1 MVQELNMA
9 VRTPLKLDGSDLKE
23 MSSGEIDNIIAQCMY
38 QYSTDP
44 SVDISQV
51 SSGGG
56 LGSIADTRFISG
68 TASQNTTGIWPEN
81 TTYPTEA
88 TTAEPTI
95 TTVNYARM
103 TEATENTTA
112 STDTDNVAFPVY
124 KTGDTIRA
132 MSLTDMYDTFIY
144 PAIDLLTDGTDRPG
158 TYRIHTATTLA
169 GHTNISTTPVFT
181 DSKADV
187 AGMTAGEIGTVGTT
201 QTDSTNVTN
210 YYLFRTNGSAVSYPE
225 PVFATTGGDL
235 QAYTIANFDAIL
247 KNCTRH
253 VASEVVGSRIR
264 YGFSTGSNRGSGM
277 VDSRI
282 SSTTGTYTQ
291 REATADDYRAQE
303 FPAGSASAQSTTF
316 LKIRQE

>member
-1 MVQELNMA
+1 MT

-23 MSSGEIDNIIAQCMY
+23 MSTADINSIIAQCMY

-44 SVDISQV
+44 SVDLTYV
-51 SSGGG
+51 ASGGG
-56 LGSIADTRFISG
+56 LGSIGDSRFISG
-68 TASQNTTGIWPEN
+68 AASQTTTGAWPEN
-81 TTYPTEA
+81 TTYPDEA

-103 TEATENTTA
+103 TQTTENTRA
-112 STDTDNVAFPVY
+112 SVDTNSVAFPVY
-124 KTGDTIRA
+124 KTGDDIHA
-132 MSLTDMYDTFIY
+132 MTLTDMYDTFVY
-144 PAIDLLTDGTDRPG
+144 PAIDLLVDGNDRPG
-158 TYRIHTATTLA
+158 TYRIHTATTLT

-187 AGMTAGEIGTVGTT
+187 AGMTAGEIGTSGTT
-201 QTDSTNVTN
+201 QTDATNVTN
-210 YYLFRTNGSAVSYPE
+210 YYLFRTDGTAVTYPE
-225 PVFATTGGDL
+225 PVFATTDGNL
-235 QAYTIANFDAIL
+235 QAYTIANFDALL

-264 YGFSTGSNRGSGM
+264 YGFSTGANRGSGM

-291 REATADDYRAQE
+291 REASADDYRAQE
-303 FPAGSASAQSTTF
+303 FPAGSATTQSTTF